1 MSNVQPEDVEPK
13 LRRKR
18 YEKGLPRLRAELC
31 HLQAWVKHKGL
42 RIMVVFEGRAAP
54 ALLSVWVSLLLCSPS
69 PAAAAL
75 PTADEFMQELHIS
88 VGDKQR
94 ILDGKIV
101 DWSPSEGSDRELAL
115 GMAFLAKAK
124 PEDLAQIYRA
134 AIITKEIPV
143 LTALGQITGEGTMA
157 EFVGVKLEPYGE
169 KEARRYLEVEPG
181 DKLNLDAKEM
191 AAFQALKSA
200 GKKGELPVMAVET
213 LIRQGLLARY
223 QAYRTK
229 GLAGIAPYERG
240 HGNQRRAGD
249 ELVLFTKELTR
260 TAKYLPAFHNFLMN
274 YPNGMT
280 TEEAKNLEEFFYWL
294 NNDVFGR
301 PTYVLVHRMLYHEGE
316 AVLAVERQFYAS
328 HDYNSMLQ
336 AIAGLP
342 TKEGTFCFYI
352 GRVSTDQVAGVTS
365 PALHPLSRVI
375 AAPYIKDMFERLQAK
390 AKKQ

>member
-1 MSNVQPEDVEPK
+1 MESRMTNTRSCSAILLRCVVQRSAIYTVAMICT
-13 LRRKR
+13 
-18 YEKGLPRLRAELC
+18 GL
-31 HLQAWVKHKGL
+31 
-42 RIMVVFEGRAAP
+42 F
-54 ALLSVWVSLLLCSPS
+54 LCSPG

-75 PTADEFMQELHIS
+75 PTVAEFMKELRLS
-88 VGDKQR
+88 DGDKQR

-101 DWSPSEGSDRELAL
+101 DWSASEGSDRELAL
-115 GMAFLAKAK
+115 GMAFLAKTN
-124 PEDLAQIYRA
+124 PEHLSQMYRESVVS
-134 AIITKEIPV
+134 KEIPV
-143 LTALGQITGEGTMA
+143 MTARGQITGEGTLA
-157 EFVGVKLEPYGE
+157 ELAGVKLEPNAE

-200 GKKGELPVMAVET
+200 GKKGDVLVMEVET

-229 GLAGIAPYERG
+229 GLAGVAPYERG
-240 HGNQRRAGD
+240 NGNLRHAGD
-249 ELVLFTKELTR
+249 ELLLFTKELTR
-260 TAKYLPAFHNFLMN
+260 LAKYLPAFHNFLLN
-274 YPNGMT
+274 YPNGMPN
-280 TEEAKNLEEFFYWL
+280 EEAKNLEEFFYWL
-294 NNDVFGR
+294 NIDVFGR
-301 PTYVLVHRMLYHEGE
+301 PTYVLVHRMLYHAGD
-316 AVLAVERQFYAS
+316 ALVAVERQYYAS